1 MRIINNF
8 LFANCLYDDGNTI
21 RPCVINMD
29 YVKSIT
35 VRYSKIYQ
43 REFICVNLGN
53 GEEISICPEGDIN
66 DVFIYIADYYTIC
79 QE

>member
-1 MRIINNF
+1 MKIINNF

-35 VRYSKIYQ
+35 VKYSKAYQ
-43 REFICVNLGN
+43 KEFICINLGD
-53 GEEISICPEGDIN
+53 GGEISMDPEGDIN